1 MNSGLRQKLT
11 FFFVR
16 FFDSKND
23 SPRQHYAIHPD
34 FKVLWSVPVAKN
46 IKQIRVIQ
54 LLYFQLMYSEP
65 SRKDLSI
72 RHVYIPSPSSPDKRV
87 RALVFADHS
96 LPEKETAPCLFFL
109 HGGAFLFPALPY
121 HYRFARL
128 VAKSLRCRVIM
139 PMYHLC
145 PGKLP
150 PIQME
155 EMYEVYL
162 QLRKDPE
169 RFHIDP
175 DRILAAG
182 DSAGGTMAAA
192 LCQMTRDRGT
202 PMPIAQA
209 LFYPSLDSRLSS
221 DSMKAF
227 PDVPIC
233 NADAIRSYYEI
244 CAPQQE
250 YEPDYYSPM
259 EAASVEG
266 LPPAYIETA
275 EFDALHDDG
284 IGYAKRLRDAGIS
297 VVLNETKGTCHAY
310 EMVQHSSITKQAME
324 ERLRFIREKLKAG
337 N

>member
-1 MNSGLRQKLT
+1 MNSGFRQKLA

-16 FFDSKND
+16 TFGDKKTSHKE
-23 SPRQHYAIHPD
+23 RYEIHPD
-34 FKVLWSVPVAKN
+34 FKLLWSVPVAKN
-46 IKQIRVIQ
+46 IRQIRSIQ

-65 SRKDLSI
+65 SRKDLNI
-72 RHVYIPSPSSPDKRV
+72 KHVYIPSASSPDKRI

-96 LPEKETAPCLFFL
+96 LPENENAPCLYFL

-128 VAKSLRCRVIM
+128 IAKTLPCRVIM

-145 PGKLP
+145 PGHLP

-155 EMYEVYL
+155 EIYEVYL
-162 QLRKDPE
+162 QLRKNPE

-192 LCQMTRDRGT
+192 LCQMTRDRGK

-209 LFYPSLDSRLSS
+209 LFYPSLDSSLESE
-221 DSMKAF
+221 SMKKYT
-227 PDVPIC
+227 DVPIC
-233 NADAIRSYYEI
+233 NADAIKEYYKI
-244 CAPQQE
+244 CTPE
-250 YEPDYYSPM
+250 KTYEPDYYSPM
-259 EAASVEG
+259 GAESVAG

-284 IGYAKRLRDAGIS
+284 IGYAKRLEDAGIP
-297 VVLNETKGTCHAY
+297 VDLNETKGTCHAY
-310 EMVQHSSITKQAME
+310 EIINHSSITKAAME
-324 ERLRFIREKLKAG
+324 RRIDFIKKFV
-337 N
+337 